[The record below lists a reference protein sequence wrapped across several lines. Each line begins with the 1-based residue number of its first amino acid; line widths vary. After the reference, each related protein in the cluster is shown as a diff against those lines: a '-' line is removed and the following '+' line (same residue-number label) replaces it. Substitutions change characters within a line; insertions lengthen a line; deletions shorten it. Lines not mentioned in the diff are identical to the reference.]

1 MKRAAYKRRLPAKA
15 KRSLPVPRDQLT
27 ASAIPDDAAIVSAIK
42 EYLNN
47 VGDRQFTTTDL
58 MKVLWPMADGGHLAR
73 KLSALAYSTL
83 YRYASRGPEKSFMG
97 KTARP
102 WIWHAPNRGATATP

>member
-1 MKRAAYKRRLPAKA
+1 MRRAAYNRRLPAKA
-15 KRSLPVPRDQLT
+15 IPRDQLT

-42 EYLNN
+42 EYLDD